1 MCPPS
6 PLPVVY
12 HLIGLRSLS
21 LFFLSYF
28 LPPHNLIPFFLSP
41 CIISFFNFLF
51 HPVFNPLLSLPSFSF
66 PPPLQ
71 IIHFLFFNILPTFA
85 YWQSFLSR
93 QSFIPSISL
102 PSFLHHHSFLHL
114 FLLLQ
119 PLLSN
124 SIPLFLTRFII
135 SVLLLQF
142 FFYHSI
148 PFFLPPP
155 PSHLTLHVFLFH
167 LTSVLSCF
175 LCYSSAFFL
184 PFSFL
189 LGSLLF
195 TVLCNS
201 LEPPLISLFC
211 LQEPRLS
218 CNFWS
223 GFELWFSRLSQEH
236 SKVFWN

>member
-1 MCPPS
+1 MLTWCASINFDPVTPISVCPPS
-6 PLPVVY
+6 PLCVIY
-12 HLIGLRSLS
+12 HLIGLPSLS

-71 IIHFLFFNILPTFA
+71 IIHFLVFTFFLPQLA
-85 YWQSFLSR
+85 DSPSFHVSLL
-93 QSFIPSISL
+93 SL
-102 PSFLHHHSFLHL
+102 PLLFLSFLHL
-114 FLLLQ
+114 LLL
-119 PLLSN
+119 PPFLSN
-124 SIPLFLTRFII
+124 SIPLFLTRFIT
-135 SVLLLQF
+135 SVLLLPF

-148 PFFLPPP
+148 PFFLLPP
-155 PSHLTLHVFLFH
+155 PSHLTLPLFLFH

-175 LCYSSAFFL
+175 LCYNSAFSL
-184 PFSFL
+184 AFSFL
-189 LGSLLF
+189 LDSLLC

-211 LQEPRLS
+211 RQEPRLS
-218 CNFWS
+218 CNF
-223 GFELWFSRLSQEH
+223 
-236 SKVFWN
+236 